1 MGYVR
6 LWTCFL
12 AYAKLGRFSVN
23 LLIFMNARLAI
34 YWSLKI
40 LAASASVWSIRYDI
54 VVNNMWSNY
63 AIDEIKKI

>member
-1 MGYVR
+1 
-6 LWTCFL
+6 
-12 AYAKLGRFSVN
+12 
-23 LLIFMNARLAI
+23 MNARLAI